1 MKCFLEQSDEALCA
15 LAAYGDYAA
24 EECLVARYSQ
34 TVRACA
40 RPYFLA
46 GGDSEDL
53 IQEGMIGL
61 LSAIRTFDPARDVRF
76 RSYAET
82 CIQNRLR
89 SVVRAAA
96 SGKHEPLNQA
106 VSLEQPYSVQQEDMA
121 HDRRLEMTTEETPE
135 DMLICREE
143 HSLWID
149 TIIDGLSAFEGNVLR
164 LYLGGLSYLQIASLL
179 GKQTKAVDNAV
190 QRIRRKAVA
199 HFSSGD
205 NSES

>member
-1 MKCFLEQSDEALCA
+1 MKCLSQQADEALCA
-15 LAAYGDYAA
+15 LATCGDYAA

-34 TVRACA
+34 MVRACA

-61 LSAIRTFDPARDVRF
+61 LSAIRTFDSARDVRF
-76 RSYAET
+76 QSYAET

-89 SVVRAAA
+89 SAVRSAA
-96 SGKHEPLNQA
+96 SGRHEPLNQA
-106 VSLEQPYSVQQEDMA
+106 VSLEFSYSSEEDQLHEQQLDG
-121 HDRRLEMTTEETPE
+121 TTEENPE
-135 DMLICREE
+135 DVLICREE
-143 HSLWID
+143 HSLRIG
-149 TIIDGLSAFEGNVLR
+149 TLTDGLSAFEGNVLR
-164 LYLGGLSYLQIASLL
+164 LYLGGLSYSQIALLL

-205 NSES
+205 SSAS

>member
-1 MKCFLEQSDEALCA
+1 MKCLLQQSDEALCA
-15 LAAYGDYAA
+15 LATGGNYTA
-24 EECLVARYSQ
+24 EECLAARYSQ
-34 TVRACA
+34 TVRACT

-106 VSLEQPYSVQQEDMA
+106 VPLEFSCFYQMRKQQ
-121 HDRRLEMTTEETPE
+121 LEEAAEENPE
-135 DMLICREE
+135 DVLICKEE
-143 HSLWID
+143 HSLRVD
-149 TIIDGLSAFEGNVLR
+149 TLTDGLSAFEGNVLR
-164 LYLGGLSYLQIASLL
+164 LYLGGLSYSQIASLL

-199 HFSSGD
+199 HFSSSD

>member
-1 MKCFLEQSDEALCA
+1 MKCLSLQPDEELCA
-15 LAAYGDYAA
+15 LAACGNYAA
-24 EECLVARYSQ
+24 EECLAARYSQ

-82 CIQNRLR
+82 CIRNRLR
-89 SVVRAAA
+89 SAVRIAA

-106 VSLEQPYSVQQEDMA
+106 VSLELSYFSEEDQAREQPLKGPA
-121 HDRRLEMTTEETPE
+121 EENPE
-135 DMLICREE
+135 DVLICKEE
-143 HSLWID
+143 HSLRVD
-149 TIIDGLSAFEGNVLR
+149 TLTDGLSTFEGNVLR
-164 LYLGGLSYLQIASLL
+164 LYLGGLSYSQIASLL

-190 QRIRRKAVA
+190 QRIRRKAVP

>member
-1 MKCFLEQSDEALCA
+1 MKHLFQQADEALCVMA
-15 LAAYGDYAA
+15 TRGNYAA

-34 TVRACA
+34 MVRACA

-76 RSYAET
+76 RIYAET

-89 SVVRAAA
+89 SVIRAAA

-106 VSLEQPYSVQQEDMA
+106 IPLELSYSSEADQLHGQQ
-121 HDRRLEMTTEETPE
+121 LEGTAEKNPE
-135 DMLICREE
+135 DVLICREE
-143 HSLWID
+143 HSFRVD
-149 TIIDGLSAFEGNVLR
+149 TLIDGLSTFEGNVLR
-164 LYLGGLSYLQIASLL
+164 LYLGGLSYPQIAALL

-190 QRIRRKAVA
+190 QRIRHKAVA
-199 HFSSGD
+199 RFSFGD
-205 NSES
+205 NSTS